1 MDRGFLAIVLAGAL
15 GGAAAVGLM
24 EAASAYSSFRLSYIP
39 FATSIVV
46 VMGSPDAPPAQPR
59 ALIGGHLI
67 STLIGLAVVKTAGP
81 GPWVAALAV
90 GLSIIAMHLT
100 RTFHPPAGIDP
111 LIVVL
116 NNLSWPFL
124 LMPVAVGACA
134 LALFA
139 YLWHAIARHLLGR
152 ATVKEPPSQDR
163 LPADG
168 SDRRRA

>member
-1 MDRGFLAIVLAGAL
+1 MDRGILAVIIAGAI

-24 EAASAYSSFRLSYIP
+24 EAASTYSALPLGYIP

-46 VMGSPDAPPAQPR
+46 VMGSPEAPPAQPR

-67 STLIGLAVVKTAGP
+67 STIIGLLAVKLAGP
-81 GPWVAALAV
+81 GPWVAAVAV

-111 LIVVL
+111 LIVVT
-116 NNLSWPFL
+116 NNLPWTFL
-124 LMPVAVGACA
+124 LMPVAVGACT

-139 YLWHAIARHLLGR
+139 FAWHAVARRLLSPTLR
-152 ATVKEPPSQDR
+152 KPPAASS
-163 LPADG
+163 P
-168 SDRRRA
+168 

>member
-1 MDRGFLAIVLAGAL
+1 MDRVVLALIIAGAL
-15 GGAAAVGLM
+15 GGAPAVGLM
-24 EAASAYSSFRLSYIP
+24 EAASAYSDLPLSYIP

-46 VMGSPDAPPAQPR
+46 VMGSPDAAPAQPR

-67 STLIGLAVVKTAGP
+67 STLIGLAVLKLAGP
-81 GPWVAALAV
+81 GPWIAALAV
-90 GLSIIAMHLT
+90 GLSIVAMHLT

-124 LMPVAVGACA
+124 LVPVAVGACA

-139 YLWHAIARHLLGR
+139 SAWHRVARRLFLDR
-152 ATVKEPPSQDR
+152 ASVLKPRP
-163 LPADG
+163 
-168 SDRRRA
+168 

>member
-1 MDRGFLAIVLAGAL
+1 MDRAFLAIIIAGAL
-15 GGAAAVGLM
+15 GGVAAVGLM
-24 EAASAYSSFRLSYIP
+24 EAASAYSAFPLSYIP

-67 STLIGLAVVKTAGP
+67 STVIGLVVVKVAGP

-90 GLSIIAMHLT
+90 GLSIVAMHLT

-139 YLWHAIARHLLGR
+139 YVWHGVARKLLYGR
-152 ATVKEPPSQDR
+152 TSVTKPP
-163 LPADG
+163 PP
-168 SDRRRA
+168 

>member
-1 MDRGFLAIVLAGAL
+1 MKAAERGIFAVILAGAI

-24 EAASAYSSFRLSYIP
+24 EAASAYSTLPLSYIP

-46 VMGSPDAPPAQPR
+46 VMGSPEAPPAQPR

-67 STLIGLAVVKTAGP
+67 STLIGLLIVKAVGP

-90 GLSIIAMHLT
+90 GLSIVAMHLT

-111 LIVVL
+111 LIVVV
-116 NNLSWPFL
+116 NNLPWTFL

-139 YLWHAIARHLLGR
+139 FAWHAVARRLLG
-152 ATVKEPPSQDR
+152 VHHE
-163 LPADG
+163 
-168 SDRRRA
+168 

>member
-1 MDRGFLAIVLAGAL
+1 MGIDRGLLAVIIAGAL

-24 EAASAYSSFRLSYIP
+24 EAASAYSAFPLSYIP

-46 VMGSPDAPPAQPR
+46 VMGSPEAPPAQPR

-67 STLIGLAVVKTAGP
+67 STVIGLVVVKLVGP

-111 LIVVL
+111 LIVVINDL
-116 NNLSWPFL
+116 PWLFL
-124 LMPVAVGACA
+124 VMPVAIGACA

-139 YLWHAIARHLLGR
+139 FVWHGVARRLLLGGPMEVR
-152 ATVKEPPSQDR
+152 TPPRREPP
-163 LPADG
+163 P
-168 SDRRRA
+168 

>member
-1 MDRGFLAIVLAGAL
+1 MDRGFLAIIIAGAL

-24 EAASAYSSFRLSYIP
+24 EAASAYSAFPLSYIP

-67 STLIGLAVVKTAGP
+67 STLIGLVIVKVAGP
-81 GPWVAALAV
+81 DPWIAALAV
-90 GLSIIAMHLT
+90 GLSIVAMHLT

-116 NNLSWPFL
+116 NDLSWEFFIV
-124 LMPVAVGACA
+124 PVAVGACA

-139 YLWHAIARHLLGR
+139 YVWHGVARRLL
-152 ATVKEPPSQDR
+152 
-163 LPADG
+163 LPAKPPV
-168 SDRRRA
+168 RTPPE

>member
-1 MDRGFLAIVLAGAL
+1 VERGILAIVVAGAL

-24 EAASAYSSFRLSYIP
+24 EAASAYSAFPLSYIP

-46 VMGSPDAPPAQPR
+46 VMGSPEAPPAQPR

-67 STLIGLAVVKTAGP
+67 STVIGLVIVKSMGP

-90 GLSIIAMHLT
+90 GLSIVAMHLT

-116 NNLSWPFL
+116 NDLSWPFL

-139 YLWHAIARHLLGR
+139 FLWHGVARWLLLGR
-152 ATVKEPPSQDR
+152 TTMTIRKPP
-163 LPADG
+163 
-168 SDRRRA
+168 RRAPPP

>member
-1 MDRGFLAIVLAGAL
+1 MDRGFLAIIIAGAL

-24 EAASAYSSFRLSYIP
+24 EAASAWSAFPLSYIP

-46 VMGSPDAPPAQPR
+46 VMGSPEAPPAQPR

-67 STLIGLAVVKTAGP
+67 STLIGLAAVKIAGP

-90 GLSIIAMHLT
+90 GLSIVAMHLT

-116 NNLSWPFL
+116 NDLSWPFL

-139 YLWHAIARHLLGR
+139 WLWHGVARRLLLR
-152 ATVKEPPSQDR
+152 PTIRKPD
-163 LPADG
+163 
-168 SDRRRA
+168 

>member
-24 EAASAYSSFRLSYIP
+24 EAASTYSSFPLSYIP

-90 GLSIIAMHLT
+90 GLST
-100 RTFHPPAGIDP
+100 RGMPRTRPFHPPAGIDP

-124 LMPVAVGACA
+124 AVPVAVGACA

-139 YLWHAIARHLLGR
+139 SLWQVTARCFLGR
-152 ATVKEPPSQDR
+152 ATVREPPH
-163 LPADG
+163 
-168 SDRRRA
+168 

>member
-1 MDRGFLAIVLAGAL
+1 MDRAFIAIVIAGAI

-24 EAASAYSSFRLSYIP
+24 EAASAYSAFPLSYIP

-46 VMGSPDAPPAQPR
+46 VMGSPKAPPAQPR

-67 STLIGLAVVKTAGP
+67 STVIGLAAVKLAGT

-90 GLSIIAMHLT
+90 GLSIVAMHVT

-124 LMPVAVGACA
+124 AVPVAVGACA

-139 YLWHAIARHLLGR
+139 WVWHAIARRLIGGAAITPVQDR
-152 ATVKEPPSQDR
+152 ARPPS
-163 LPADG
+163 G
-168 SDRRRA
+168 

>member
-1 MDRGFLAIVLAGAL
+1 MDRGIFAIVIAGAL

-24 EAASAYSSFRLSYIP
+24 EAASAYSSFPLSYIP

-46 VMGSPDAPPAQPR
+46 VMGSPEAPPAQPR

-67 STLIGLAVVKTAGP
+67 STIIGLIVVKLGGP
-81 GPWVAALAV
+81 SPLLAALAV

-111 LIVVL
+111 LIVVT
-116 NNLSWPFL
+116 NNLPWMFL
-124 LMPVAVGACA
+124 LVPVAAGACA

-139 YLWHAIARHLLGR
+139 FAWHAVARRLLGR
-152 ATVKEPPSQDR
+152 PALRLRKPSEAPP
-163 LPADG
+163 P
-168 SDRRRA
+168 